1 MKQKI
6 QVGTERRPAGR
17 RTDHADNN
25 TRSLRLFISKESQE
39 FCVGPLLMKR
49 IFSLSFVKGT
59 RYSKYNFSSH
69 FLIFFPFSDIALNDS
84 RQKKKNRDT
93 AKKEIRVSEILLT
106 TAIRTYSKYLI
117 ITGQNG
123 DISCDT

>member
-1 MKQKI
+1 MKCLTMCSTLEFAAG
-6 QVGTERRPAGR
+6 VTEVLA
-17 RTDHADNN
+17 
-25 TRSLRLFISKESQE
+25 LRAREAALYHLSEFVIRCAWLF
-39 FCVGPLLMKR
+39 F
-49 IFSLSFVKGT
+49 
-59 RYSKYNFSSH
+59 
-69 FLIFFPFSDIALNDS
+69 FFPFSDIALKDS